1 MRISQGR
8 WLGINQSDGENVDM
22 DALIEALAARHG
34 GRKLWDQLFAKL
46 RKEERDIAVMCMVD
60 MTGSIKGRIN
70 DVEREAPVR
79 SARRCKLWATV
90 KGFRVRP
97 ASAGS
102 FTG

>member
-46 RKEERDIAVMCMVD
+46 RKEERDIADMFMVD

-70 DVEREAPVR
+70 DVEREALVLLCEALQIVGDR
-79 SARRCKLWATV
+79 Y
-90 KGFRVRP
+90 GFSGMTRKRW
-97 ASAGS
+97 
-102 FTG
+102 